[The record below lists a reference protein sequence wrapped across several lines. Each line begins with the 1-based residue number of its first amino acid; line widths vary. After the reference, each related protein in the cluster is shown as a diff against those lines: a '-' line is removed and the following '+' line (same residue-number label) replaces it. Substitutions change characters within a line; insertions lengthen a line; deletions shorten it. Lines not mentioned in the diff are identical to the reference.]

1 MNKWK
6 TDANGVLELKD
17 GNPIFVNSAGQEQIV
32 GGDTIS
38 RLNGEAK
45 TNRERAEK
53 AEGDLKV
60 FAGLDPVKAKEALEL
75 VGKLDQKKLIDA
87 GEVDRVRKEIQDQY
101 SAQIAEKD
109 KGMSDLQAKLD
120 NSYISDV
127 FKSSKFLNESLAVP
141 KDFVEAAYRNNFK
154 VEEGKVVSY
163 GKDGNKIY
171 SKTRLGELADTEEA
185 LQILIE
191 SHAAKE
197 TILKANVGNGTGNN
211 GNGGNQGKSA
221 TIKRADYD
229 KLPGAEQAA
238 IATKGE
244 TKIID

>member
-6 TDANGVLELKD
+6 IDANGVLELKD
-17 GNPIFVNSAGQEQIV
+17 GNPIFVNAAGQEQTV
-32 GGDTIS
+32 AGDTIS
-38 RLNGEAK
+38 RLNGEARA
-45 TNRERAEK
+45 NRERAEK
-53 AEGDLKV
+53 AEVELKPFV
-60 FAGLDPVKAKEALEL
+60 GLDSVKAREALEL

-101 SAQIAEKD
+101 TTQLAEKE
-109 KGMSDLQAKLD
+109 KGLSDMRSEL
-120 NSYISDV
+120 NNMYVSDV

-141 KDFVEAAYRNNFK
+141 KDFVEAAYRGNFK
-154 VEEGKVVSY
+154 VEDGKVVPY
-163 GKDGNKIY
+163 GKDGNKLY
-171 SKTRLGELADTEEA
+171 SKTRLGEIADTEEA

-197 TILKANVGNGTGNN
+197 TILKANVGNGSGNN
-211 GNGGNQGKSA
+211 GNGGNQGKSL

-244 TKIID
+244 MKIID